1 MIAGWLPSFRMDF
14 EVDRAYGT
22 AGQLMW
28 GKMQSK
34 ILKALRRDDSE
45 GAVRLAYRVLQF
57 SVDAEAWVIALSLA
71 VLFRF
76 DFVAGKID
84 WLDLGVL
91 AVLAIV
97 FQAVI
102 GWSFALYRGRHQ
114 QGAFHEAQTLL
125 GTVVLV
131 ALGLLIVNVFLLGPT
146 GLPRSAAIIALPIAF
161 VMMGGS
167 RYLQRLLTERRTKPR
182 DSAQRTLVYGA
193 GQTGAYLVRRMLSE
207 PGSEY
212 LPVGLI
218 DDDPYKRHLRLS
230 NIPVLGRGSD
240 IVEIAEKTDASAI
253 VLCVA
258 RADAGLIRDVSDM
271 ADKAGIRMMVLPLL
285 SQVLEG
291 GMNLGDLR
299 DVAIEDLIGRHPVDT
314 AVESIAGYIEGK
326 RVLVTGAGGSIGAEL
341 CRQLSRYSPQEL
353 VMLDRDESGL
363 HGVQMSISG
372 HGLLDSDDVVLADIR
387 DEQALTEIFAR
398 RRPQVVFHA
407 AALKHLPMLEQYPEE
422 AWKTNVLGTLN
433 VLQASRNAG
442 VETFIN
448 ISTDKAANPISILG
462 HSKRVA
468 ERLTSWAA
476 KSTNKTYLSVRFGN
490 VIGSRGSMLPTFI
503 AQIEG
508 GGPVT
513 VTDPEVTRY
522 FMTIPEAC
530 QLVIQAGAIGR
541 PGEVLILDMGH
552 AVKILDIAKR
562 MIAKSGRA
570 VDIVF
575 TGLREGE
582 KLHEELIGV
591 TEHDE
596 RPFHPQITH
605 TVVPALDPADLDQER
620 WEESRTRTADS
631 HKPYSV
637 SSLGEK

>member
-1 MIAGWLPSFRMDF
+1 
-14 EVDRAYGT
+14 
-22 AGQLMW
+22 
-28 GKMQSK
+28 MQSNK
-34 ILKALRRDDSE
+34 PKAPARAEPD
-45 GAVRLAYRVLQF
+45 GAVRLASRVLQF
-57 SVDAEAWVIALSLA
+57 SVDAEAWVIALTLA

-76 DFVAGKID
+76 DFAADKID
-84 WLDLGVL
+84 WLDLGILAVL
-91 AVLAIV
+91 AVL
-97 FQAVI
+97 FQGCV
-102 GWSFALYRGRHQ
+102 GWFFALYRGRHQ
-114 QGAFHEAQTLL
+114 QGAFHEVQTLL
-125 GTVVLV
+125 GSVAIV
-131 ALGLLIVNVFLLGPT
+131 ALLLLVINVFLLGPS
-146 GLPRSAAIIALPIAF
+146 GLPRSAALIALPLAF
-161 VMMGGS
+161 VLMGGS
-167 RYLQRLLTERRTKPR
+167 RYFQRLLNERKMMPR
-182 DSAQRTLVYGA
+182 EAAERTLVYGA
-193 GQTGAYLVRRMLSE
+193 GQTGAYLVKRMLSE
-207 PGSEY
+207 PGSKY

-218 DDDPYKRHLRLS
+218 DDDPYKRNLRLS
-230 NIPVLGRGSD
+230 NVPVIGRGD
-240 IVEIAEKTDASAI
+240 DLVEVAAKTQATAV

-258 RADAGLIRDVSDM
+258 RADADFIRAVSDK
-271 ADKAGIRMMVLPLL
+271 ADAAGIRLIVLPLL
-285 SQVLEG
+285 SQILEG

-314 AVESIAGYIEGK
+314 AVESIAGYIQGK

-341 CRQLSRYSPQEL
+341 CRQLTRFSPSEL
-353 VMLDRDESGL
+353 LMLDRDESGL

-387 DEQALTEIFAR
+387 DDHALMTIFEQ

-422 AWKTNVLGTLN
+422 GWKTNVLGTLN
-433 VLQASRNAG
+433 VLSAAKATA

-448 ISTDKAANPISILG
+448 ISTDKAANPVSVLG
-462 HSKRVA
+462 HSKRIA

-476 KSTNKTYLSVRFGN
+476 RSLQGTYLSVRFGN

-503 AQIEG
+503 AQIEA

-541 PGEVLILDMGH
+541 PGEVLILDMGRP
-552 AVKILDIAKR
+552 VKILDIAKR

-575 TGLREGE
+575 TGLRDGE
-582 KLHEELIGV
+582 KLHEELIGAS
-591 TEHDE
+591 EHDE

-605 TVVPALDPADLDQER
+605 TLVPPLEPNDLKQEHWVDPKSRAADV
-620 WEESRTRTADS
+620 T
-631 HKPYSV
+631 KPYSA
-637 SSLGEK
+637 SALGER